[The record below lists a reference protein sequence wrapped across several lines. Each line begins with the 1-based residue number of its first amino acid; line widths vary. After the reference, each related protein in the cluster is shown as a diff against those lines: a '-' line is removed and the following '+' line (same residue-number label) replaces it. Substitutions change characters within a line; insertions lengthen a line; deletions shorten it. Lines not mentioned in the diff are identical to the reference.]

1 MKIAALIPAK
11 GFTNAK
17 QRLAALL
24 SAAER
29 AAFAESMLRDVLHE
43 ALAARGLDAVY
54 VVTGDAEVRE
64 IAASLGATV
73 IVEQEE
79 KGETEAVT
87 FALLDIKWR
96 GVQAAV
102 VIPADIPLLRAGDI
116 ELVIEQIAKHDGVSP
131 FALLVPSHD
140 RMGTNAL
147 LLSPPNVIGLR
158 FGYDSFSYHLSQV
171 AAKEMPLR
179 VLENERIA
187 LDIDEPQDLERFL
200 QSGGGPGES
209 YTRVMEMKS
218 AATRRVGEA

>member
-1 MKIAALIPAK
+1 MRIAALIPAK

-17 QRLAALL
+17 QRLATLL

-29 AAFAESMLRDVLHE
+29 AALAESMLRDVLHE
-43 ALAARGLDAVY
+43 ALAARGLESVC
-54 VVTGDAEVRE
+54 VLTGDSELRE
-64 IAASLGATV
+64 IALSMGAAV
-73 IVEQEE
+73 MMEQEE
-79 KGETEAVT
+79 KGETEAVMP
-87 FALLDIKWR
+87 ALLDIKWR
-96 GVQAAV
+96 GVQAAL
-102 VIPADIPLLRAGDI
+102 VIPADIPLLCSGDI
-116 ELVIEQIAKHDGVSP
+116 ELLIEQIAKHDGVSP

-171 AAKEMPLR
+171 AAKKMPLR

-209 YTRVMEMKS
+209 YARVMEMRS
-218 AATRRVGEA
+218 APARRVGEA

>member
-1 MKIAALIPAK
+1 MKIAALIPSK

-17 QRLAALL
+17 QRLSSLL
-24 SAAER
+24 SSDER
-29 AAFAESMLRDVLHE
+29 AALAESMLRDVLHA

-54 VVTGDAEVRE
+54 VVTADAQVRE
-64 IAASLGATV
+64 IAAALGATV
-73 IVEQEE
+73 ILEQEE

-87 FALLDIKWR
+87 FALVDIKWR
-96 GVQAAV
+96 GVQAAL
-102 VIPADIPLLRAGDI
+102 VIPADIPLVRAGDI
-116 ELVIEQIAKHDGVSP
+116 ELVVEQIARHDGVSP

-140 RMGTNAL
+140 HMGTNAL
-147 LLSPPNVIGLR
+147 LLAPPNVIGLR

-209 YTRVMEMKS
+209 HTRVMEMKS
-218 AATRRVGEA
+218 AAALRAGEI